1 MRLFHSFQSIRSFSA
16 QTLTFIGGLFFVVVF
31 AASFMN
37 TAQLLQSPL
46 LAASGVFLTLILIFA
61 ASWLLGR
68 QISAKS
74 YLLALIA
81 ISLLSRLGWIIW
93 IDTPPDSDFLFMYN
107 AAKLA
112 AAGDFSFNQDEYFL
126 SWVYQFGFTMYE
138 AGMIK
143 LFGGAAL
150 FMLKLVNV
158 LFSAATVLLV
168 YYAALELFNEHT
180 ARIAGLLYALYIP
193 NIIMC
198 SVLTNQHWSTF
209 FFTFGCL
216 LIISKRFENKYGWL
230 LIGLAFGLANLMRP
244 LSLVYLAGFAAFQL
258 LFRLFKAKSGDYR
271 PAGLSIGKSTT
282 LLLARAAG
290 VFIIF
295 YMVQALASY
304 ALVQSEASQYPLSN
318 REPYWKFVVG
328 LNAETDGRWSLEDGK
343 YVLQFKL
350 GEERDAAE
358 LALIKERLADPAA
371 VASLF
376 ARKLAIF
383 WGEEDSAVMWSLK
396 DMNQEQLAAVL
407 KIAERFLFTAMSA
420 AGVYSL
426 YSLWRSRFAEQ
437 HKAGHML
444 FLILLLGYA
453 FVQLWIEIQARYR
466 LDLLPCFILLQSYG
480 IYMMQ
485 MKRIALRKIKAD
497 SLN

>member
-1 MRLFHSFQSIRSFSA
+1 MRLFHSFQSIRSLSA
-16 QTLTFIGGLFFVVVF
+16 QALTFIGGLFFVVVF
-31 AASFMN
+31 TASFMN
-37 TAQLLQSPL
+37 TTQLLQNPL
-46 LAASGVFLTLILIFA
+46 LAASGILLTLSLILA

-68 QISAKS
+68 RISAKG
-74 YLLALIA
+74 YLLALMA
-81 ISLLSRLGWIIW
+81 VSLLTRLGWMIW

-107 AAKLA
+107 AAQLA

-158 LFSAATVLLV
+158 LFSTATVLLV

-209 FFTFGCL
+209 FFTLGCL
-216 LIISKRFENKYGWL
+216 LIINRRFETNYGWL
-230 LIGLAFGLANLMRP
+230 LIGLAFGLGNIMRP
-244 LSLVYLAGFAAFQL
+244 LSLVYVAGFVAFLL
-258 LFRLFKAKSGDYR
+258 LFHLFKANSDDCR
-271 PAGLSIGKSTT
+271 PARLSIGKVSTGM
-282 LLLARAAG
+282 LARAAG
-290 VFIIF
+290 VLIIF
-295 YMVQALASY
+295 YMVQSLASF
-304 ALVQSEASQYPLSN
+304 ALVQSGASQYPLSN

-358 LALIKERLADPAA
+358 LALIKERLGDPVA

-376 ARKLAIF
+376 ARKLTVF

-396 DMNQEQLAAVL
+396 DMNRIELAATL

-426 YSLWRSRFAEQ
+426 YSLWRSRFALQ
-437 HKAGHML
+437 QKASYML

-480 IYMMQ
+480 MYLMQ
-485 MKRIALRKIKAD
+485 SKLPARHKIKLG
-497 SLN
+497 SLE